1 MIRIFCIIISFVYLS
16 ACATRQNSAPIEY
29 HHKHSDGSG
38 YGSRYSAYKS
48 KKIYDDYAD
57 DEEDSNSINSEDT
70 RPMVEEGGAVIAT
83 KELRTESHD
92 EVILPEPKQQ
102 EAHQTMVLPGDEPLE
117 PEVSA
122 PMLTKDQKIIYHE
135 VQSGENLDEI
145 AEQYNQ
151 TKSEIVQLNQLNPPY
166 ELEDGQILKIK
177 VKTQGPAS
185 HGANDQAPNTLK
197 SAAPAPVTLS
207 DQELD
212 QELESIDNI
221 QPNAPMSSA
230 PESAFGSAVAT
241 APQAAAMAQNLATK
255 VSDSPGA
262 VAENPEDEH
271 VIPAV
276 IQKPNQDLMQNE
288 NPALPAGKA
297 QEYIA
302 PVKGKI
308 LSKFGEKT
316 DSGVNKGIAI
326 AAKAGTPVVATA
338 SGKVIY
344 ADYDAVFG
352 NLVIVKLNNKNVIT
366 SYAHLEKFMIN
377 KGAQVS
383 QGDVIGYVGNSGKAS
398 EPQLNFGIREGKVA
412 QDPTKFINFGQ
423 KAPSQAKA
431 PAGKAPA
438 NKAPGAKKPSAKAA
452 KKNTGA

>member
-1 MIRIFCIIISFVYLS
+1 
-16 ACATRQNSAPIEY
+16 
-29 HHKHSDGSG
+29 
-38 YGSRYSAYKS
+38 
-48 KKIYDDYAD
+48 
-57 DEEDSNSINSEDT
+57 
-70 RPMVEEGGAVIAT
+70 
-83 KELRTESHD
+83 
-92 EVILPEPKQQ
+92 
-102 EAHQTMVLPGDEPLE
+102 
-117 PEVSA
+117 
-122 PMLTKDQKIIYHE
+122 
-135 VQSGENLDEI
+135 
-145 AEQYNQ
+145 
-151 TKSEIVQLNQLNPPY
+151 
-166 ELEDGQILKIK
+166 
-177 VKTQGPAS
+177 
-185 HGANDQAPNTLK
+185 
-197 SAAPAPVTLS
+197 
-207 DQELD
+207 
-212 QELESIDNI
+212 
-221 QPNAPMSSA
+221 
-230 PESAFGSAVAT
+230 
-241 APQAAAMAQNLATK
+241 
-255 VSDSPGA
+255 
-262 VAENPEDEH
+262 
-271 VIPAV
+271 
-276 IQKPNQDLMQNE
+276 MQNE

-352 NLVIVKLNNKNVIT
+352 NLVIIKLNNKNVIT